1 MINSEETP
9 FINIKG
15 IRDGLLI
22 TLDGSHPNREMIAK
36 LGQDIGDKSSFL
48 RNSRVALEVGGRILT
63 HHELAEIQELLA
75 NHGMALWAI
84 LSRRA
89 ATRNAARNLGLAT
102 RLPGSQVDL
111 PGSGSSAPD
120 FSLAEQD
127 ADYPPNALYLKET
140 IRAGRAIYSP
150 GHIVIIG
157 DVDPG
162 AEIVAEGDVIVWGKL
177 RGLVH
182 AGASGADGATVS
194 ALDLS
199 PIQLRI
205 GDQFSVTPPLDPERE
220 PIPEIALIREGR
232 IVAEPWL

>member
-89 ATRNAARNLGLAT
+89 ATRNAARN
-102 RLPGSQVDL
+102 
-111 PGSGSSAPD
+111 
-120 FSLAEQD
+120 
-127 ADYPPNALYLKET
+127 ALR
-140 IRAGRAIYSP
+140 IASHASI
-150 GHIVIIG
+150 
-157 DVDPG
+157 DPG
-162 AEIVAEGDVIVWGKL
+162 A
-177 RGLVH
+177 
-182 AGASGADGATVS
+182 GAS
-194 ALDLS
+194 S
-199 PIQLRI
+199 PIAAMA
-205 GDQFSVTPPLDPERE
+205 S
-220 PIPEIALIREGR
+220 
-232 IVAEPWL
+232 